1 MPFFVNLFFSSI
13 LLILIIKGINITT
26 AMILM
31 AVVFF
36 SFNYSF
42 KTRFFMIIILLLVFL
57 RTISIISIP
66 ENIEVGIL
74 GKIIDKNDNFYVVKT
89 DKVYINEQW
98 EKLNEKIYFSY
109 NKFSTDK
116 YEIGNKIYIVGIKNN
131 DNFNIE
137 YMANSAKE
145 SIYSFRGV
153 IKDRLY
159 NNFPYENKNIIFS
172 VVFGGLRGKDAEI
185 FKNSGLLHLFAVSG
199 FHVYLIYSILY
210 ILYSKTLIPINF
222 RRVLTIIFLLIYLSA
237 TGFSDSAVR
246 ASFVL
251 ILIEFN
257 KIFGLNIDSKN
268 ILGLVGVINLLY
280 NPIVVFS
287 VGFLMSYSAALS
299 ILILIEKT
307 KNSFLIAISAFL
319 AILPWSIIFFNGFS
333 VLGVF
338 LSIAFVPIIYSLIFF
353 SFIYTIIPLPEI
365 INIIVNNY
373 IEIIK
378 YILKYINHYIMYINL
393 DGDLVFVFY
402 VISVIVLF
410 LFHIIFKL
418 KYKEEY

>member
-1 MPFFVNLFFSSI
+1 
-13 LLILIIKGINITT
+13 
-26 AMILM
+26 M